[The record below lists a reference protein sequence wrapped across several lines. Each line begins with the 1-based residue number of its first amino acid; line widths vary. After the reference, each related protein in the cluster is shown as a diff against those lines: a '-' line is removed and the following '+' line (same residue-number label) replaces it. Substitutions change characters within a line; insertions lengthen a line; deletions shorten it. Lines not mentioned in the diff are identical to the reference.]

1 MSRNLN
7 SVLPQ
12 SSYAALHKLG
22 GQIRK
27 EFEARLEPTDLN
39 KIRAYRDRG
48 EVIFQKSDGGTGFI
62 PIGDPHSAT
71 HTNDSKRGTPRW
83 DAAVKMLSHQV
94 EKLDYRLGDG
104 LKKAGVTTSLGFNF
118 FDLRGPAYMLFPVLT
133 PFRNSIARVGRQN
146 DGFGTA
152 ANWKGSR
159 NVGTAYLGV
168 SEGNRAPV
176 AVPNEANYIATY
188 KDIGT
193 ERAVTF
199 DAQHAGEGYTDNVA
213 DEHLRGAFETWLGEE
228 GMDLFG
234 NPGNA
239 AGQNGFQLGTANTP
253 VTVLVGT
260 AGNIP
265 NTTSVSFR
273 VIEITAMGYPVNNQ
287 FGYFGDGLTGHT
299 VAGGLIPSYVR
310 TNADGS
316 QDTIFGGIG
325 AVSAA
330 SNVITTGSGS
340 SNKATVSVTPKNGA
354 FAWAW
359 FVNVT
364 DASAPTK
371 ANSLLTAI
379 TTAPTYTYNL
389 AAPAGTQTAA
399 ATGLSTDNSAQPL
412 DYSGLTT
419 YSAAT
424 SGALWNNMAGTTLTP
439 GSSGSVVQ
447 IDTDLQYYW
456 TNFQAVPTAIW
467 VDATAKIAIDAA
479 VLSSDPNPTAFRF
492 QYTRDAQ
499 GNLLG
504 GFSVTAYF
512 SKFSASINGGVAIP
526 IRVHPMMPAGTIM
539 YDLPENP
546 YPHSRAPFMR
556 AMLTRRDY
564 YSIEWPVV
572 SRNWTFGTYAEQVL
586 AHVMPWITGVRTG
599 IVTS

>member
-1 MSRNLN
+1 MSRNEG
-7 SVLPQ
+7 VLHQ
-12 SSYAALHKLG
+12 SSYAALRNLG
-22 GQIRK
+22 GTIRK
-27 EFEARLEPTDLN
+27 EFIGRLDPEDARAV
-39 KIRAYRDRG
+39 KSYRSTG
-48 EVIFQKSDGGTGFI
+48 QVIFQKELGSGFV
-62 PIGDPHSAT
+62 PIGNPQRAM
-71 HTNDSKRGTPRW
+71 HTDDSLRGTPRW
-83 DAAVKMLSHQV
+83 DAAVKMLAYQV

-152 ANWKGSR
+152 ATWKGSR
-159 NVGTAYLGV
+159 NVGTAYIGV

-176 AVPNEANYIATY
+176 AVPNEASYIATY

-193 ERAVTF
+193 ERAVSF

-228 GMDLFG
+228 GMTLFG
-234 NPGNA
+234 NPGSGS
-239 AGQNGFQLGTANTP
+239 GQNGFQLGTANTP
-253 VTVLVGT
+253 VAALVTSTGLVPD
-260 AGNIP
+260 A
-265 NTTSVSFR
+265 TTVSFR

-299 VAGGLIPSYVR
+299 VAAGLIPSYVR

-316 QDTIFGGIG
+316 QDTIFGGLG

-330 SNVITTGSGS
+330 SNVVTTDSTHEKVS
-340 SNKATVSVTPKNGA
+340 VSVTPKNGA

-359 FVNVT
+359 FVDVT

-371 ANSLLTAI
+371 ANAKLTAI
-379 TTAPTYTYNL
+379 TTVPIYTYNS
-389 AAPAGTQTAA
+389 AAPLGTQTAA

-599 IVTS
+599 IATS